1 MVDSAD
7 QDFLK
12 SIFLMEAWDTLTS
25 LEEGVTRLAG
35 GTEPAWDELFVV
47 THRLK
52 GAASLHGFPR
62 VASLAEA
69 MEQALRPLVAAPA
82 PTRARAAIELEAAMN
97 TLKSA
102 LESVERNLEPE
113 IPSIATTPA
122 TPTIATA
129 PPIAAPPV
137 AAMPVAPSPVAPSV
151 APMPLVAEPEPA
163 ATAVSDPLRHE
174 LMRFFAGSDE
184 IVGYFV
190 PEASEHLETMT
201 ASLLALA
208 DSGGSDP
215 SVAAL
220 FRAVHTL
227 KGAAYVVGCTPM
239 GAVAHAVED
248 LLVAVRAGRLEVT
261 PGAIDEVHAAV
272 DLAKR
277 MLDPGAEPAL
287 DFTRAA
293 DQVRGRL
300 ARLLADAPAHVAAAP
315 VAEPVD
321 PLVVHELE
329 PLESPATLTPTV
341 ASVVP
346 SSTPAPR
353 PAAAPRVGR
362 QTIRVALDRLDAL
375 MDLVGELVIARSAL
389 ERRLGEIDRL
399 GEILFAS
406 RARLGQAVADVERRS
421 LEARLPSRRSRG
433 PVEDERARPR
443 SVAELFAELEFD
455 RYDDLTLFA
464 RSVSEIA
471 SDIAEVHTE
480 LASLGRSVREDVS
493 LVHRLTGEVR
503 AGLGRARLVPI
514 GSLYTRFVRQGQE
527 AAKAAGKTVRI
538 ETSGESVELD
548 ASVIEQIVD
557 PLLHLAQNAV
567 AHGIENPEDRQAVG
581 KPAAGVVSLTASHRG
596 AFVVVE
602 IADDGRG
609 IDADRLRQRAVAQGF
624 VTAEA
629 AAAMSHKD
637 ALELIFRPGF
647 STAAEVTTTAGRG
660 VGMDIVRT
668 NVGRL
673 NGEVEVWTE
682 PGMGTR
688 FSLRLPL
695 TVLVTEALLVRAAG
709 EALAVPVNAVHVI
722 ATLGPSERRMT
733 EDGEAAQ
740 IEERWLPMVR
750 LDRALGLPEPAAAER
765 LQVLALRGGGGLFAC
780 AVDQVL
786 HKEEIVVKPLG
797 AFLDGVGPY
806 AGATVAADG
815 RVTLLLDPVRL
826 GEIAARPAS
835 PSRDRK
841 AATSLSPLVADHA
854 DAGAGRSHRTL
865 SGAQKA
871 RVLLVDDSIS
881 VRKFVAQMLEK
892 AGFEVAVA
900 ADGAEAMARLG
911 ERDFDVLVT
920 DLEMPRLNGY
930 ELLEDVRRRAGTRD
944 LPVVILTT
952 RSGEK
957 HQNLARRLGVNHYIT
972 KPVIEDA
979 FVRLVESLASRN
991 GTESTR

>member
-1 MVDSAD
+1 
-7 QDFLK
+7 
-12 SIFLMEAWDTLTS
+12 
-25 LEEGVTRLAG
+25 
-35 GTEPAWDELFVV
+35 
-47 THRLK
+47 
-52 GAASLHGFPR
+52 
-62 VASLAEA
+62 
-69 MEQALRPLVAAPA
+69 
-82 PTRARAAIELEAAMN
+82 
-97 TLKSA
+97 
-102 LESVERNLEPE
+102 
-113 IPSIATTPA
+113 
-122 TPTIATA
+122 
-129 PPIAAPPV
+129 
-137 AAMPVAPSPVAPSV
+137 VAPSV
-151 APMPLVAEPEPA
+151 SS
-163 ATAVSDPLRHE
+163 TRRDP
-174 LMRFFAGSDE
+174 
-184 IVGYFV
+184 
-190 PEASEHLETMT
+190 
-201 ASLLALA
+201 
-208 DSGGSDP
+208 
-215 SVAAL
+215 
-220 FRAVHTL
+220 
-227 KGAAYVVGCTPM
+227 
-239 GAVAHAVED
+239 
-248 LLVAVRAGRLEVT
+248 
-261 PGAIDEVHAAV
+261 
-272 DLAKR
+272 
-277 MLDPGAEPAL
+277 
-287 DFTRAA
+287 
-293 DQVRGRL
+293 
-300 ARLLADAPAHVAAAP
+300 APA
-315 VAEPVD
+315 
-321 PLVVHELE
+321 
-329 PLESPATLTPTV
+329 
-341 ASVVP
+341 
-346 SSTPAPR
+346 
-353 PAAAPRVGR
+353 RVGR

-399 GEILFAS
+399 GEVLFAS

-421 LEARLPSRRSRG
+421 LEARLPSRRARG
-433 PVEDERARPR
+433 PLEDEHARPR

-480 LASLGRSVREDVS
+480 LASLGRSVREDVG

-514 GSLYTRFVRQGQE
+514 GSLYTRFARQGQE
-527 AAKAAGKTVRI
+527 AARAASKSVRI

-567 AHGIENPEDRQAVG
+567 AHGIEEPDERQAAG

-602 IADDGRG
+602 VADDGRG
-609 IDADRLRQRAVAQGF
+609 IDVDRLRRRAVAQGF
-624 VTAEA
+624 VTSEVAT
-629 AAAMSHKD
+629 AMSDKD
-637 ALELIFRPGF
+637 ALDLIFRPGF

-673 NGEVEVWTE
+673 NGEVEVSTE
-682 PGMGTR
+682 PGAGTR

-722 ATLGPSERRMT
+722 ATLGPSECRIT
-733 EDGEAAQ
+733 EEGEAAL
-740 IEERWLPMVR
+740 IEDRWLPMVR
-750 LDRALGLPEPAAAER
+750 LDRALGLPEPGAAER

-780 AVDQVL
+780 VVDQVL

-826 GEIAARPAS
+826 GELATRPTPPTRARMATPAASLGTDGHGEAG
-835 PSRDRK
+835 D
-841 AATSLSPLVADHA
+841 AAHRGGR
-854 DAGAGRSHRTL
+854 AG
-865 SGAQKA
+865 KA

-892 AGFEVAVA
+892 AGFEVATA

-957 HQNLARRLGVNHYIT
+957 HQHLARRLGVNHYMT

-979 FVRLVESLASRN
+979 FVRLVESLAPRN
-991 GTESTR
+991 GTERTL